1 MTHPDSPWTRTFF
14 CALTLSGLLLA
25 GCGKDAVSERAF
37 SVQESSSRS
46 DISDIS
52 NSSNS
57 SDGSVP
63 GASAS
68 SSSAGDA
75 DSDSFSTNTAS
86 GSGSPGGA
94 PAGTAGDESLG
105 GAHAGTAGDESPDGA
120 VPAGTADG
128 GSPDG
133 TPAGTSEGT
142 EQETSSKS
150 DEETAGS
157 LSAEAVLPNDDD
169 LVRVQDF
176 IPNLL
181 VDLKYATEDN
191 FTGEIIYD
199 FSDAYLRYGTVMRLQ
214 TVQEDMEARGLTPK
228 IWDAFRPIE
237 AQQALWE
244 AYPDPTYVSN
254 PDRGYTSH
262 NFGNTIDI
270 TVVRSDGEEIP
281 LPTGFDDFSL
291 KADRDY
297 SDCAEEEAEN
307 ARMLEQAMEAAGFT
321 GYQGEWWHYQD
332 IDDYPGDDLADMK
345 LSN

>member
-1 MTHPDSPWTRTFF
+1 MTHPDSLWMRTFF

-25 GCGKDAVSERAF
+25 GCGKDAASERAF
-37 SVQESSSRS
+37 SVQENSSSRS
-46 DISDIS
+46 DISNIS

-63 GASAS
+63 GVSAS
-68 SSSAGDA
+68 DA
-75 DSDSFSTNTAS
+75 NSDSFLANDAS
-86 GSGSPGGA
+86 GSGSSGGA
-94 PAGTAGDESLG
+94 PAGTAGDESPG
-105 GAHAGTAGDESPDGA
+105 GA

-181 VDLKYATEDN
+181 VDLKYATDDN

-214 TVQEDMEARGLTPK
+214 TVQEDMEARGLTLK

-307 ARMLEQAMEAAGFT
+307 ARMLEQAMEAAGFK

-332 IDDYPGDDLADMK
+332 IDDYPGEDLADMK